1 LNCPEEKRLAAVGR
15 VTMTLRKIDYFL
27 SQGRLPTWCLAPA
40 ASTGT
45 FSRDSP
51 GCSQMSVSLKLKRL
65 NSRAELNLLAAYTR
79 HDKRKYCR
87 ASIRKNYSV
96 KAKQLFVFLENESIK
111 ATKFTKTCRVEAQN
125 RLVFLCSI

>member
-1 LNCPEEKRLAAVGR
+1 MK
-15 VTMTLRKIDYFL
+15 LRKIDYFV

-40 ASTGT
+40 ACTGT

-51 GCSQMSVSLKLKRL
+51 ECSQLSVSLQLKRL

-79 HDKRKYCR
+79 HDKRKYSR
-87 ASIRKNYSV
+87 ASIINNYSV
-96 KAKQLFVFLENESIK
+96 KAIQLFVFLENESFK
-111 ATKFTKTCRVEAQN
+111 ATKFIKKTCRVEALN